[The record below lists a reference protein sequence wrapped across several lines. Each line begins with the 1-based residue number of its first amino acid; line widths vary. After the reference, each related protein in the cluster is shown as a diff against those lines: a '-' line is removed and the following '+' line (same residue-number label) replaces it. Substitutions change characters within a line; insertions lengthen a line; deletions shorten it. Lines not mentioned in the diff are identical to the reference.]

1 MSIMSDPSFSPI
13 HESSAIDKAQQA
25 QALLQNR
32 EAEEA
37 VLGAILVNPEVYY
50 DVAQFLSGDDFFL
63 HRNRWIWE
71 AFTSLH
77 DQRLPIDILTVSEE
91 LDRQGRIE
99 ESGGSAY
106 LAALINT
113 VPSSLHAEAYG
124 QLVEEMAIRRRLLD
138 AANRIARLA
147 YKSDTPL
154 ENIVDDAEKAI
165 FRVSES
171 RLTNVVQPIKQV
183 LSAYYDRIDYLAR
196 HQDETVGVP
205 TGFIDLDRLL
215 GGMQPSDLLIIA
227 GRPGQG
233 KSGFLISVAKNTAQ
247 IHKKHVAIFSLE
259 MSNEQLVQ
267 RLLAQETEIDS
278 QRMRLGQIKDEEWP
292 LFTQAVSR
300 LSDTHIYLD
309 DTPAITPLQLRTK
322 ARRLHMEM
330 GLDLIIVDYLQ
341 LMSGD
346 TRSDNRVQEVS
357 YISRNLKALARE
369 LNVPILAAAQLSR
382 AVEQRTD
389 KHPVLSDL
397 RESGS
402 LEQDAD
408 IVMFI
413 YRPDQYEENSLREN
427 IAEIIV
433 AKHRNGPVGTVDLV
447 FRKTLAKFENAEIRK
462 PNLP

>member
-1 MSIMSDPSFSPI
+1 MSDPSFSPI

-196 HQDETVGVP
+196 HQDETVGV
-205 TGFIDLDRLL
+205 R
-215 GGMQPSDLLIIA
+215 
-227 GRPGQG
+227 
-233 KSGFLISVAKNTAQ
+233 
-247 IHKKHVAIFSLE
+247 
-259 MSNEQLVQ
+259 
-267 RLLAQETEIDS
+267 
-278 QRMRLGQIKDEEWP
+278 
-292 LFTQAVSR
+292 
-300 LSDTHIYLD
+300 
-309 DTPAITPLQLRTK
+309 
-322 ARRLHMEM
+322 
-330 GLDLIIVDYLQ
+330 
-341 LMSGD
+341 
-346 TRSDNRVQEVS
+346 
-357 YISRNLKALARE
+357 
-369 LNVPILAAAQLSR
+369 
-382 AVEQRTD
+382 
-389 KHPVLSDL
+389 
-397 RESGS
+397 
-402 LEQDAD
+402 
-408 IVMFI
+408 
-413 YRPDQYEENSLREN
+413 
-427 IAEIIV
+427 
-433 AKHRNGPVGTVDLV
+433 
-447 FRKTLAKFENAEIRK
+447 
-462 PNLP
+462 